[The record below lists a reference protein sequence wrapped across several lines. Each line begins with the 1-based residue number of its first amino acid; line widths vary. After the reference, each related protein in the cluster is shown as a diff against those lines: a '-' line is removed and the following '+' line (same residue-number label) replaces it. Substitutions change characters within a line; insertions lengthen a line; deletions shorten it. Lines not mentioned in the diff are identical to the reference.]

1 MAEVNY
7 MSKARDTKNDVIV
20 DVMSDIIIKDYEE
33 QMNEQLQQDEQMA
46 CRSNLLELADVEEL
60 YRENCS

>member
-1 MAEVNY
+1 MP
-7 MSKARDTKNDVIV
+7 KARETKNDVIV

-33 QMNEQLQQDEQMA
+33 QMNEQLQPDEQMA

-60 YRENCS
+60 YRENCSK

>member
-1 MAEVNY
+1 

-46 CRSNLLELADVEEL
+46 CRSNLLELAEVEEL